1 VIHAQALIGTVLG
14 TVTLQKVV
22 GQGELGV
29 VFLAQQSPSHPQVA
43 VKVLSPAAIRVPDQR
58 TAFLER
64 FCQEIN
70 VIPSL
75 EHQNIVPV
83 LEHGKHD
90 GMAYLMMPYISDGTL
105 LRAIEQQG
113 QLPLLT
119 VADYLDQLAN
129 ALDYAHK
136 HGILH
141 LDLKPNN
148 VFLTATGR
156 LLLTDFGLMKIV
168 AERQTSQMRLLR
180 AGTPVGS
187 LEFMAPEQVMGDVV
201 DARTDL
207 YALGVML
214 YQMVTGKTP
223 FREGTSL
230 QIATQLLQAP
240 PPSPRL
246 MRNDL
251 PQAAEKVMLQALAKR
266 PLDRHATAQDL
277 ARAFRAA
284 LPVAGSLGERPAS
297 TISNTVNPAAAPL
310 SVSRKRGLFDPVWQ
324 QPSLA
329 PTSSELLRAASEASF
344 QPGVQ
349 LPFAVSEHQRN
360 ELAAPVFRAPETPL
374 PSTRPGL
381 KARGLLP
388 MDGTRSTGMPPAGK
402 TTTGAD
408 TSMTTGELPRSSFAP
423 WQSASVAPQ
432 QFSSSALPGLAPNL
446 TRPLPLSNGQQP
458 TTGALP
464 ITQPVSPLPA
474 TSATGGLLVPSD
486 ESGANKTMKLTEA
499 VKVVQMPVAG
509 QPGRYVTG
517 FLPML
522 PRTEQPEESTSK
534 PKNELSPPDYVK
546 LLKWFVVPLLV
557 LLIVTSS
564 GIFFYLHT
572 RPPITKS
579 KSDVGTESLKPDWQA
594 IKALQATA
602 TANANYILS
611 DSLQQNIHNWPIV
624 ATGNKTYLFK
634 NGAYH
639 VTDND
644 GRQSAATLLPDVILN
659 RPLVYSLTMEEI
671 QGDDSSIN
679 NSFGMIFFLNS
690 QVKNGKTVVTFYSFE
705 AANTK
710 GGNYQFLKYDSS
722 KGQNPYT
729 TIWQHGFGGEFHQGK
744 GVRNSNTF
752 KVTNNGKSFTFWVNG
767 KKVGTAEDNS
777 ISRGQVGMLV
787 NLKGT
792 EVAFSNLQLMYN

>member
-1 VIHAQALIGTVLG
+1 MIHAQALVGTVLG

-22 GQGELGV
+22 GKGELGV
-29 VFLAQQSPSHPQVA
+29 VFLAQQSLSHPQVA
-43 VKVLSPAAIRVPDQR
+43 VKVLSPAAIRVPGQM
-58 TAFLER
+58 TGFLER

-75 EHQNIVPV
+75 EHQNILPV
-83 LEHGKHD
+83 LEHGTHD
-90 GMAYLMMPYISDGTL
+90 DMAYLVMPYIGDGTL
-105 LRAIEQQG
+105 LRAIEQEG
-113 QLPLLT
+113 QLPLTT

-136 HGILH
+136 QGILH

-148 VFLTATGR
+148 VFLTAKGR

-180 AGTPVGS
+180 AGTPIGS
-187 LEFMAPEQVMGDVV
+187 LEFMAPEQVMGDMV
-201 DARTDL
+201 DTRTDL

-240 PPSPRL
+240 PPSPQL
-246 MRNDL
+246 VRNDL
-251 PQAAEKVMLQALAKR
+251 PLGAEKVMLQALAKR
-266 PLDRHATAQDL
+266 PLDRHASAQDF

-297 TISNTVNPAAAPL
+297 TISSTVNPASL
-310 SVSRKRGLFDPVWQ
+310 SVPRKRGLFDPVWR

-329 PTSSELLRAASEASF
+329 PTSSELLPAASEASF

-349 LPFAVSEHQRN
+349 LPFAVSEQQRS
-360 ELAAPVFRAPETPL
+360 ELAAPVSGAPETPL
-374 PSTRPGL
+374 PSTRLGH
-381 KARGLLP
+381 KSRSLLP
-388 MDGTRSTGMPPAGK
+388 MDGTRSMGMPPAEK
-402 TTTGAD
+402 TTAGAD
-408 TSMTTGELPRSSFAP
+408 ISMTTGELPRSSFAP
-423 WQSASVAPQ
+423 WQSVSVAPQ
-432 QFSSSALPGLAPNL
+432 QFSSSALAGLAPNL

-458 TTGALP
+458 STGALP

-474 TSATGGLLVPSD
+474 TSTTGGLLVPCD
-486 ESGANKTMKLTEA
+486 ESGANKIMKLTEA

-517 FLPML
+517 FLPMV

-534 PKNELSPPDYVK
+534 PKNELPPPDYVK
-546 LLKWFVVPLLV
+546 LLKRFVVPLLV

-579 KSDVGTESLKPDWQA
+579 KSGVGTESSKPDWQA
-594 IKALQATA
+594 ISALQATA
-602 TANANYILS
+602 TANANYILA

-624 ATGNKTYLFK
+624 ASGDKTYLFK
-634 NGAYH
+634 NDAYH

-644 GRQSAATLLPDVILN
+644 GRQSAATLLPDVMLN
-659 RPLVYSLTMEEI
+659 RPLVYRLTMEEI
-671 QGDDSSIN
+671 QGNDSSIN

-705 AANTK
+705 VANTK
-710 GGNYQFLKYDSS
+710 GGNYQLLKYDSS
-722 KGQNPYT
+722 KGQTPYT
-729 TIWQHGFGGEFHQGK
+729 TIWQHGFGDEFHQGK
-744 GVRNSNTF
+744 GVRNSNMF
-752 KVTNNGKSFTFWVNG
+752 KVIINSTSFTFWVNG

-792 EVAFSNLQLMYN
+792 EIAFSNLQLTYN